1 MLKEVD
7 ASFVAKVIPPRRRNS
22 RKGENGV
29 VLCVG
34 GSRLY
39 HGAPILMALAAYR
52 TGVDLVYLAVPR
64 VHEVAARSTSPS
76 LIVIPMTD
84 LKLTKRVADQVLKW
98 LPSLP
103 TSAAVGPGLS
113 IAKTTALQYLVGQL
127 TSMGAPVVLDAGAL
141 VPEVLETVAGKKVV
155 LTPHAGEFKRLFGR
169 SPGSS
174 VEERAKA
181 ALEEASR
188 YDLTVLLKG
197 PVDVI
202 TDGEE
207 LFLNRHGSPNMTVGG
222 TGDVLTGI
230 VAGLLAKGV
239 GTLEAAVAAAYVN
252 GICGE
257 MAERELGHHLLPTD
271 LLPLIPKVMMSFET
285 TVD

>member
-1 MLKEVD
+1 MREVD
-7 ASFVAKVIPPRRRNS
+7 ESYLASVIPPRRRGS

-52 TGVDLVYLAVPR
+52 AGVDLVYLAIPR
-64 VHEVAARSTSPS
+64 VHEVAARSASPS
-76 LIVIPMTD
+76 LIVIPMAD
-84 LKLTKRVADQVLKW
+84 SKLTKRVADQVLKW
-98 LPSLP
+98 LPGLP
-103 TSAAVGPGLS
+103 GSTAIGPGLS

-127 TSMGAPVVLDAGAL
+127 ITTGASVVLDAGAL
-141 VPEVLETVAGKKVV
+141 IPEVLETVSGKKVV

-169 SPGSS
+169 GPGSS

-188 YDLTVLLKG
+188 YDVTVLLKG

-202 TDGEE
+202 TDGDE
-207 LFLNRHGSPNMTVGG
+207 LLLNRRGSPNMTVGG

-239 GTLEAAVAAAYVN
+239 GALEAAAAAAYVN
-252 GICGE
+252 GLCGE
-257 MAERELGHHLLPTD
+257 MAERELGHHLLPSD
-271 LLPLIPKVMMSFET
+271 LLPLIPKALMKFET